1 MASDIFLKKCI
12 CKKYEAKCGDA
23 CRGQQ
28 ELKQRGNRKSA
39 VPQNKHGRVSSSL
52 IFDHTGKYRKD
63 KDCDPKDPENLC
75 KIV

>member
-1 MASDIFLKKCI
+1 MASDIFLKNVSVKNT
-12 CKKYEAKCGDA
+12 KRNAVMHAED
-23 CRGQQ
+23 
-28 ELKQRGNRKSA
+28 KQRGNGKSA

-52 IFDHTGKYRKD
+52 ISDHTGKYRKD